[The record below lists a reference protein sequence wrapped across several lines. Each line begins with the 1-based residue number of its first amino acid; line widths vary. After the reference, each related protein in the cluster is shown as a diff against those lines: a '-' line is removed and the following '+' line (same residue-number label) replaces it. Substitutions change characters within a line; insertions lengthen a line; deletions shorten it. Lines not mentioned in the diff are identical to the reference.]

1 MFCTFFFKPF
11 NEGRCELILDQLYK
25 GNAVFL
31 DRLYFKRYVI
41 FKDSFFSEPDC
52 PGKHRMIAI
61 WHSKVSSVQMYKPD
75 FWLMT
80 TYLKVHTRYFLCRS
94 TKKWFIR
101 LITEETFLKDHVWL
115 KVPFPRDRTTL
126 YFFTSLQHSG
136 SNLLAHWKSISDA
149 SPRLPAAAPAR
160 PFARPYETDLE
171 ATWRKHKKEHKR
183 RAEAEQPAKPR
194 HSDGESQNGCRA
206 VHRCACQISTTHDW
220 QLSGDVDIVSE
231 QVGTTWCLT
240 QSQCWIWWLCRRFS
254 RQLIIQS
261 CLKSE
266 VKMKHSQIVKKMEHE
281 VQMFGLMF

>member
-1 MFCTFFFKPF
+1 M
-11 NEGRCELILDQLYK
+11 I
-25 GNAVFL
+25 
-31 DRLYFKRYVI
+31 
-41 FKDSFFSEPDC
+41 EP
-52 PGKHRMIAI
+52 P
-61 WHSKVSSVQMYKPD
+61 
-75 FWLMT
+75 
-80 TYLKVHTRYFLCRS
+80 
-94 TKKWFIR
+94 
-101 LITEETFLKDHVWL
+101 
-115 KVPFPRDRTTL
+115 
-126 YFFTSLQHSG
+126 FTS
-136 SNLLAHWKSISDA
+136 
-149 SPRLPAAAPAR
+149 SPRSNIQ
-160 PFARPYETDLE
+160 E
-171 ATWRKHKKEHKR
+171 AICWHTGNLYLMPPQGCRQQPQPGHLLGPMRLTWRLRGGSIKKEHKR

-194 HSDGESQNGCRA
+194 HSDDESQNGCRA